1 MSDSSSDAGLKQL
14 QERLIRLEKEL
25 RVLFEATQEDLRLAR
40 ELQSQLMPNRLPE
53 MTGLQCQSRYIS
65 ARELSS
71 ESFDLIP
78 VHRNRELWIVQSW
91 TSSFGLS
98 SVLLQSLL
106 HTKSQHLVQNAQGP
120 SVEKVF
126 DDLTESLTGAQKKG
140 SYRLLV
146 AKLDLNKLL
155 LEGASVGV
163 APIFARKYEKGV
175 LGDVSYVEPEALMK
189 NPSLLKRAAAQ
200 EPISALRAHRFSTTI
215 EAGSRFFVTG
225 SEWRGEAELSDYAKP
240 LDLKGLMGDGKQ
252 DTLLANINH
261 LAISMEDHM
270 KSSEKKSDI
279 TVIGF
284 EINSRLL
291 HLA

>member
-1 MSDSSSDAGLKQL
+1 MDTSDAALKQL
-14 QERLIRLEKEL
+14 QERLQRLEKEL
-25 RVLFEATQEDLRLAR
+25 VSLFDATQEDLRLAR
-40 ELQSQLMPNRLPE
+40 ALQSQLMPNRIPE
-53 MTGLQCQSRYIS
+53 MTGLQCQARYIS

-71 ESFDLIP
+71 ESYDLIP

-98 SVLLQSLL
+98 SVLLQSLI
-106 HTKSQHLVQNAQGP
+106 HTKSVELVQTAQGP

-126 DDLTESLTGAQKKG
+126 DDLTESITAAQKKG
-140 SYRLLV
+140 SYRLMV

-155 LEGASVGV
+155 LEGVGIGQ
-163 APIFARKYEKGV
+163 APVFARKYEKGI
-175 LGDVSYVEPEALMK
+175 LGDISYVEPEPLLKNPALMARA
-189 NPSLLKRAAAQ
+189 PSTD
-200 EPISALRAHRFSTTI
+200 PISSLRAYRFSQNL

-225 SEWRGEAELSDYAKP
+225 SEWNSGTELADYAKP
-240 LDLKGLMGDGKQ
+240 LDLKGLIGT
-252 DTLLANINH
+252 DTEDNLLANINH

-270 KSSEKKSDI
+270 KAQQKKSDI

-284 EINSRLL
+284 ELNSRLL

>member
-1 MSDSSSDAGLKQL
+1 MSDSDVALKQL
-14 QERLIRLEKEL
+14 QERLQRLEREL
-25 RVLFEATQEDLRLAR
+25 NVLFEATQDDLQLAR
-40 ELQSQLMPNRLPE
+40 ALQSQLMPNRLPE
-53 MTGLQCQSRYIS
+53 MIGLQCQARYIS

-71 ESFDLIP
+71 ESYDLIP

-106 HTKSQHLVQNAQGP
+106 HTKSVELLQNAQGP

-126 DDLTESLTGAQKKG
+126 DDLTESLTSAQKKG

-146 AKLDLNKLL
+146 ARLDLNKLL
-155 LEGASVGV
+155 LEGVAVGQT
-163 APIFARKYEKGV
+163 PIFARKYEKGV
-175 LGDVSYVEPEALMK
+175 LGDMAYVEPEALLK
-189 NPSLLKRAAAQ
+189 NPSLLNRAPST
-200 EPISALRAHRFSTTI
+200 EPISSLRAYRFSQNL
-215 EAGSRFFVTG
+215 EAGSRFFITG
-225 SEWRGEAELSDYAKP
+225 SEWNGQAALTDYAKP
-240 LDLKGLMGDGKQ
+240 LNLKGLMGDGIE
-252 DTLLANINH
+252 DNLLSNINH

-270 KSSEKKSDI
+270 KTQEKKSDV

-284 EINSRLL
+284 ELNSRLL